1 MEKEPWGCSKIIDEC
16 QKYSIKKCLLLAG
29 EHTEL
34 ASHPELITLQIING
48 NCSVYSDGTAT
59 SWSESADVELDES
72 GEPIYLSST
81 ELKAGDVIQLVPN
94 TKFRLQGH
102 SKNDAFM
109 LVTYYKIPPEIK
121 DDLDD

>member
-29 EHTEL
+29 EQTEL

-48 NCSVYSDGTAT
+48 NCSVYSDGI
-59 SWSESADVELDES
+59 V
-72 GEPIYLSST
+72 T

-94 TKFRLQGH
+94 TKFHLRGH
-102 SKNDAFM
+102 NRNDSF
-109 LVTYYKIPPEIK
+109 LIITYFKVPPKI
-121 DDLDD
+121 DDELDD